1 MKKFNSETGVTL
13 IEILIGVV
21 ISMIMMAA
29 MFTSYNAVN
38 NSYSQVIDRAKISQT
53 GRDMIGMLVRDIRI
67 AGFRYFDDVSKTP
80 TNYVPILITKAPGS
94 GCDKIEIT
102 YGDRIRD
109 PKNPNAKPPVF
120 LYKTYKVVYELSL
133 IHISEPTRPY

>member
-67 AGFRYFDDVSKTP
+67 AGFRYFDDVSNCLLYTSP
-80 TNYVPILITKAPGS
+80 SP
-94 GCDKIEIT
+94 
-102 YGDRIRD
+102 RD
-109 PKNPNAKPPVF
+109 
-120 LYKTYKVVYELSL
+120 S
-133 IHISEPTRPY
+133 

>member
-38 NSYSQVIDRAKISQT
+38 NSYSQVIDRAKN
-53 GRDMIGMLVRDIRI
+53 
-67 AGFRYFDDVSKTP
+67 K
-80 TNYVPILITKAPGS
+80 KEE
-94 GCDKIEIT
+94 EI
-102 YGDRIRD
+102 
-109 PKNPNAKPPVF
+109 K
-120 LYKTYKVVYELSL
+120 
-133 IHISEPTRPY
+133 

>member
-53 GRDMIGMLVRDIRI
+53 GRDMIGMLVRDIRT

-94 GCDKIEIT
+94 GCDKICLLYT
-102 YGDRIRD
+102 SPSPRDDR
-109 PKNPNAKPPVF
+109 
-120 LYKTYKVVYELSL
+120 
-133 IHISEPTRPY
+133 